1 MTWKLKYRE
10 SGMPDEALWDTFFRP
25 VKILQQ
31 LGVDQKVRTLVD
43 IGCGYGTFLIP
54 AGGLLV
60 LILIRK

>member
-1 MTWKLKYRE
+1 
-10 SGMPDEALWDTFFRP
+10 MPDEALWDTFFRP